1 MTKSKLVKTDSFK
14 VLCENLTNYL
24 EECFKES
31 KQNKTQELLLSIEQ
45 PIKNGL
51 ELGFSFTKMAR
62 LITEAPFMKDAKIG
76 ITPKQLKEF
85 CEKNCKEVTIQ
96 KEVAV
101 HKDVGKEDSISDN
114 KQQNTVP
121 DSSYD
126 YDYAKE

>member
-24 EECFKES
+24 EECFNES

-101 HKDVGKEDSISDN
+101 HKDVVKEDSISDN

-126 YDYAKE
+126 YDYAKD